1 MEKIYKMKI
10 TKQQLKQIIKEEI
23 SNILN
28 EGDYKSMAN
37 KYTSLLNPPESLR
50 FGRGLA
56 SSKTSKK
63 DNYPDWPEVGRA
75 IKSIHSE
82 LMILKDQS
90 KVAEVA
96 ESLAAAF
103 IQKNQDL
110 WKKELT
116 ESAEWWLGH
125 DEWQRV
131 LKFAAILKKY
141 IPKQGNR
148 FGYIRELIEF
158 IEKVSGTR
166 TTMQSLGFNLS
177 DISPEEIPQIPRKV

>member
-1 MEKIYKMKI
+1 MKLLFENWREYM
-10 TKQQLKQIIKEEI
+10 K
-23 SNILN
+23 
-28 EGDYKSMAN
+28 EGDYKSIAN
-37 KYTSLLNPPESLR
+37 KYTSYLAPTETFR
-50 FGRGLA
+50 TGRGFT

-96 ESLAAAF
+96 ESLVTVF

-110 WKKELT
+110 WIKELT

-125 DEWQRV
+125 DEWQRIS
-131 LKFAAILKKY
+131 KFAAILKKY
-141 IPKQGNR
+141 IPEQGNR

-177 DISPEEIPQIPRKV
+177 DISPEDIPQIPQDTNNSENGRDHN

>member
-1 MEKIYKMKI
+1 MKI
-10 TKQQLKQIIKEEI
+10 IKQQLKQMIKEEI

-28 EGDYKSMAN
+28 EGDYKSIASR
-37 KYTSLLNPPESLR
+37 YTNQLSPPESLR
-50 FGRGLA
+50 FGHGIT

-96 ESLAAAF
+96 ESLVAAF

-116 ESAEWWLGH
+116 ESEEWWLGH

-148 FGYIRELIEF
+148 FEYIRELIEF
-158 IEKVSGTR
+158 IEKVSGTQ

-177 DISPEEIPQIPRKV
+177 DISPEEIPQLPERNNK